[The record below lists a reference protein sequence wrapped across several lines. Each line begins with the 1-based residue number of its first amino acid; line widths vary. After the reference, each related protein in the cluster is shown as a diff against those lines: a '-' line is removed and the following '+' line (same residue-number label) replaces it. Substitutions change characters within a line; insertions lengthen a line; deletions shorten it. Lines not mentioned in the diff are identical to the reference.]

1 MVTKYRPIVDLC
13 EELFGVR
20 PSHATVSRYAH
31 HKRGGKRLHVVKA
44 GGRLLTT
51 EEDLISYLTVRDEQE
66 TDANEERPLTQ
77 KAIAKAQRQ
86 AEMELDRE
94 GI

>member
-1 MVTKYRPIVDLC
+1 MRKYQPVADLC
-13 EELFGVR
+13 EELFGIR

-31 HKRGGKRLHVVKA
+31 HERCGKRLHVVKA

-51 EEDLISYLTVRDEQE
+51 EEDLIAYLTVRDERE
-66 TDANEERPLTQ
+66 IDANDERSLTE
-77 KAIAKAQRQ
+77 KALAKAQRQ
-86 AEMELDRE
+86 AEIELDRE